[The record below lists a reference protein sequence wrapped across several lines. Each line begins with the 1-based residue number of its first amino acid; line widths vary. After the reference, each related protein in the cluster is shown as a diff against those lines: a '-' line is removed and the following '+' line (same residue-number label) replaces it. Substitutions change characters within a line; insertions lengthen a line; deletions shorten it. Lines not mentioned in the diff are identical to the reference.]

1 MRRLIHRAVALVL
14 SIALSASGAAPGA
27 ASHAAP
33 KTAAAHRDHVSMAH
47 HDASDHAEHK
57 AAHHHG
63 GHAVDPGIQDDTDQP
78 GSGGSGS
85 VGHASL
91 TCCSMCIAAG
101 PLPFAVDSIV
111 AFTITEVLFA
121 LRYSTRTGTL
131 VPIDPGIPK
140 PA

>member
-33 KTAAAHRDHVSMAH
+33 KTAAAHRDHVLMAH
-47 HDASDHAEHK
+47 HDASDHAEHM

-63 GHAVDPGIQDDTDQP
+63 GHAVNPGTQDDTDQA
-78 GSGGSGS
+78 GSGGSS
-85 VGHASL
+85 SSGHASM

-101 PLPFAVDSIV
+101 PLPFAVDSVIT
-111 AFTITEVLFA
+111 FTITEVLFA
-121 LRYSTRTGTL
+121 LRCSARTGTL